1 MDGQKEVPT
10 ESEVKKKAYL
20 MGLRLKNSG
29 LDEETIYARLEK
41 QGIPEELARQV
52 ARDTQIQRNSDT
64 KKDIVEDA
72 KLRYNFA
79 FIRIGIGV
87 VLALVSYLIFPDNV
101 IIPVGAIGGG
111 ILSALL
117 AKKKMEN

>member
-1 MDGQKEVPT
+1 MDELHKDLT

-20 MGLRLKNSG
+20 MALRLKTSG

-41 QGIPEELARQV
+41 QGVPEELARQV
-52 ARDTQIQRNSDT
+52 ARDTQIQRNRDI
-64 KKDIVEDA
+64 KKDVVEDA

-79 FIRIGIGV
+79 FVRIGIGV

-101 IIPVGAIGGG
+101 ILPVGAIGGG

-117 AKKKMEN
+117 AKKKMED

>member
-1 MDGQKEVPT
+1 MDERKEEPT

-20 MGLRLKNSG
+20 MALRLKNSG

-41 QGIPEELARQV
+41 QGVPEELARQV
-52 ARDTQIQRNSDT
+52 ARDTQIQRNRDI
-64 KKDIVEDA
+64 KKDVVEDA
-72 KLRYNFA
+72 KYRYKFA
-79 FIRIGIGV
+79 FVRIGIGV
-87 VLALVSYLIFPDNV
+87 VVALISYLIFPDNV

-117 AKKKMEN
+117 AKNKMED